1 MLNHSYGFEYMEN
14 KVLHIQHDN
23 IDSKLNNK
31 AIELSFMYKPIID
44 SIIQYIR
51 HTTKNIKINYLPNH
65 DFTNIQKEDILLWV
79 GFIGINS
86 PNFTSLRINGTYV
99 IYYNTEPTLFQCD
112 SDETWTYSKLMF
124 HKYSMEYHPIKF
136 IPVALEQTHY
146 HLNYLSSSTLPLVF
160 LGYLSLRLES
170 CRQLFSYDNIKCNL
184 LEVYEL
190 WSDHDYNQFM
200 DGKSYILLNLCKPDK
215 FPALASSRINK
226 LLSHKCIIIS
236 EHTNEIDEALYKD
249 LLYFCDIT
257 EISGLYEKLTHT
269 PRKELQEIANRF
281 YDLFKQ
287 RFCIENA
294 IKLIECK

>member
-1 MLNHSYGFEYMEN
+1 MEN
-14 KVLHIQHDN
+14 KVLHIRHDN
-23 IDSKLNNK
+23 VDVKMNNIP
-31 AIELSFMYKPIID
+31 IEMSFMYKPIID
-44 SIIQYIR
+44 SILQYIR
-51 HTTKNIKINYLPNH
+51 HANKHIKINYLPKH
-65 DFTNIQKEDILLWV
+65 DFTDIQKEDILLWV
-79 GFIGINS
+79 GFIGNNP

-124 HKYSMEYHPIKF
+124 HIYSMEYPIKF
-136 IPVALEQTHY
+136 IPVALEKTHY
-146 HLNYLSSSTLPLVF
+146 QLNYLSSGTLPLVF
-160 LGYLSLRLES
+160 LGYLSLRPEAS
-170 CRQLFSYDNIKCNL
+170 CQLFSYDNIRRNL
-184 LEVYEL
+184 IEMYEL

-200 DGKSYILLNLCKPDK
+200 DGKSYILLNLCKKDK
-215 FPALASSRINK
+215 YPALASLRINK

-269 PRKELQEIANRF
+269 PREELQKIANQF
-281 YDLFKQ
+281 YELFKQ